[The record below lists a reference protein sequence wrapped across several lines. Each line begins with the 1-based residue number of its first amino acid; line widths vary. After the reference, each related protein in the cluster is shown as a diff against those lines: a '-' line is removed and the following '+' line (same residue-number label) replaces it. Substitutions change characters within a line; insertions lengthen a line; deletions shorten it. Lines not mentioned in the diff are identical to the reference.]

1 MAYITLQGSH
11 IRIQAGRLIVESKDN
26 IKVLDA
32 PTGHVARIVCFGSMG
47 VSAGARTWALSEDVE
62 LVFISR
68 RGGYL
73 GQMMP
78 ACSPRRAGRL
88 RAQLRAAADLDLAVG
103 FGRAVVEAKVRK
115 QMVLLQRLGRRDTSE
130 VVAASVHQMRQS
142 LLHLP
147 HCSNTAEVMG
157 IEGASAKVY
166 FSGLGAIVPHEVAIV
181 GRSRPPPQD
190 INAALSYGY
199 AILLS
204 ECVSALAAAGLD
216 PAIGLL
222 HAISDTRPSLAL
234 DLMEEFRPLVV
245 DQVVIAAARK
255 CELRAEHARREDGR
269 AGVLLTK
276 AGRELVIDRYERRM
290 LQTTRGALPDFGGS
304 LRRHVYRQAQ
314 RVARLV
320 SDPSARWTGL
330 SWR

>member
-78 ACSPRRAGRL
+78 ACSPRRVGRL

-157 IEGASAKVY
+157 IEGASAKAY
-166 FSGLGAIVPHEVAIV
+166 FSGLGAIVPHEVAFV
-181 GRSRPPPQD
+181 GRSRQPPQD
-190 INAALSYGY
+190 LINAALSYGY

-204 ECVSALAAAGLD
+204 ECVSALTAAGLD

-222 HAISDTRPSLAL
+222 RSQRHQAESGPRPDGGIPAPGRGPGRDRGSAQVRAACRARSPGGRSRR
-234 DLMEEFRPLVV
+234 RPPH
-245 DQVVIAAARK
+245 Q
-255 CELRAEHARREDGR
+255 GGTR
-269 AGVLLTK
+269 AGHRPIR
-276 AGRELVIDRYERRM
+276 APHAADH
-290 LQTTRGALPDFGGS
+290 AGGS
-304 LRRHVYRQAQ
+304 
-314 RVARLV
+314 
-320 SDPSARWTGL
+320 S
-330 SWR
+330 